1 MDKLYSSLEKLSNTN
16 TLEFQNSS
24 YQNKFLSVEARSL
37 NFSDEV

>member
-24 YQNKFLSVEARSL
+24 KELGEYTVEDI
-37 NFSDEV
+37 NEDDIPF